1 MTMFLKRG
9 ERGLLV
15 GKTGSG
21 KTQNGLFQIM
31 HSDLWPVI
39 IFDTKIEDAFF
50 SVPVDDEKLIL
61 IEGLDDFIKYAK
73 TKRKDL
79 HDYILVRPLGN
90 EYTEPEILDE
100 YMKVVYDSFGACLL
114 YIDEVVNL
122 HKNGRA
128 LPHLM
133 NVLCRGR
140 SRGKTTLMGSQ
151 RPAMISRSC
160 LTETDRFYMHKL
172 TDMRDRKTLAEVV
185 PDFDKYQPPPEY
197 HFWHYSHKDHETCEL
212 FKPVPEVK
220 INPAKKKEFKKLWL

>member
-1 MTMFLKRG
+1 MHLKKG

-21 KTQNGLFQIM
+21 KTQNGLFQLM
-31 HSDLWPVI
+31 NTELWPRI

-50 SVPVDDEKLIL
+50 SVPQNGETM
-61 IEGLDDFIKYAK
+61 EMFAGLEEFESYAK
-73 TKRKDL
+73 KSKAKDWP
-79 HDYILVRPLGN
+79 DYILVRPLGH
-90 EYTEPEILDE
+90 EYVDPEILDE
-100 YMKVVYDSFGACLL
+100 YMRVIYERFGACFIF
-114 YIDEVVNL
+114 IDEVVNL

-151 RPAMISRSC
+151 RPAYISRSC
-160 LTETDRFYMHKL
+160 LTETDRFYAHKL
-172 TDMRDRKTLAEVV
+172 TDMRDRKTLGEVI
-185 PDFDKYQPPPEY
+185 PDFEKYSPPPEY

-212 FKPVPEVK
+212 YKPVPEIKVD
-220 INPAKKKEFKKLWL
+220 PAKAKIFKKLWL